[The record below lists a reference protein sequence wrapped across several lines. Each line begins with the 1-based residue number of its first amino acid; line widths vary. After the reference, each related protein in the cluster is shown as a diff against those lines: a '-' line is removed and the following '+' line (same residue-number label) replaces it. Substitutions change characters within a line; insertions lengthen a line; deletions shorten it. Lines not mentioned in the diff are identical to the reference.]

1 MTALGELADLAES
14 GVYKV
19 NAHLGGDFKA
29 PERLSGAYGTGGLV
43 VNPCSL
49 LLRSGRVAADSSVPL
64 PAARVPFFI
73 SYE

>member
-1 MTALGELADLAES
+1 MTAPGELAES

-19 NAHLGGDFKA
+19 NGHFGSDFKA

-43 VNPCSL
+43 VNSGSL